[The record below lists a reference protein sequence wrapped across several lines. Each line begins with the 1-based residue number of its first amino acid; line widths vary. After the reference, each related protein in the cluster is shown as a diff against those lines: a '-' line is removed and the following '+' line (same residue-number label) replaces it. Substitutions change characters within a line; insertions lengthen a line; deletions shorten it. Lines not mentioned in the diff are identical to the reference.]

1 MNQVPEE
8 ALSPGRE
15 TNQGGDE
22 LARRRELRQQQ
33 EHRALEASRENLQHA
48 AEVTRLYLETH
59 PQQAGGDRAEQ
70 TRRPQQVGTRADIMI
85 EGEVVTFQA
94 STPARP
100 GETVEQHRARS
111 LEQARALGRAAQPDN
126 TPYVDEA
133 GDDRRAKARG
143 AEVRSRQY

>member
-1 MNQVPEE
+1 MTQNPD
-8 ALSPGRE
+8 AGPAPRHDDD
-15 TNQGGDE
+15 TGDD
-22 LARRRELRQQQ
+22 LARRRERHQQQQ
-33 EHRALEASRENLQHA
+33 EHHALETSSENLRHA
-48 AEVTRLYLETH
+48 AEATRLYLETH
-59 PQQAGGDRAEQ
+59 PPAGDDRSGEL
-70 TRRPQQVGTRADIMI
+70 RVPQQVGTRADVMI

-133 GDDRRAKARG
+133 GDDRRARARG
-143 AEVRSRQY
+143 AETRPRQY

>member
-1 MNQVPEE
+1 MTQNPE
-8 ALSPGRE
+8 ARPAPRHDTDPG
-15 TNQGGDE
+15 DD
-22 LARRRELRQQQ
+22 LARQRELRQQQ
-33 EHRALEASRENLQHA
+33 EHHALETSSENLRHA
-48 AEVTRLYLETH
+48 AEATRLYLETH
-59 PQQAGGDRAEQ
+59 PPAGDRTGEL
-70 TRRPQQVGTRADIMI
+70 RGPQQVGTRADVMI

-143 AEVRSRQY
+143 AETRPRQY